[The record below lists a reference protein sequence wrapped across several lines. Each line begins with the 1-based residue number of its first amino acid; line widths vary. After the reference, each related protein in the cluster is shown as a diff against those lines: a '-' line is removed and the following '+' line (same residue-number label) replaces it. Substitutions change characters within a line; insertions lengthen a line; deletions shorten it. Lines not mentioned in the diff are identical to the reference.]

1 MAQSGSEGHTTGADA
16 GAPDVFISYASQD
29 APIADAVVVALET
42 HGLRCWIAPRDVTP
56 GRFYADEIVHAI
68 DAAKAIVLILSQNA
82 AASPHVLREVE
93 RAASKRHAVISLRTD
108 KAPLPAGLEYFLNTS
123 QWLDA
128 SSGETVRALP
138 KLVSAVQLAIHVP
151 AVMPLVVPAV
161 QAPVPAMSARSLK
174 KVGSI
179 VASVIGLG
187 LAVFAADRLWLS
199 HQKAAATPIRAP
211 TFSPSILTPAA
222 PTVPEKSVAVLPF
235 TDMSEKKDQ
244 EYFSDGLSEEVLD
257 LLSRIP
263 ELHVVARTSAFSFKG
278 KSDDIP
284 TIARKLLVANVLEG
298 SVRRSGNHLRITTQL
313 VRADNGYHLWSQTY
327 DRKLDD
333 IFKIQDDIAGS
344 VVQALKVVLLEGSP
358 PKATETQSTEAYTL
372 YVQARSM
379 LIRANT
385 QGEYEKVADYLQTVL
400 KLDPKFA
407 PAWALLSL
415 EHSYRATSSTSGPA
429 AQDIEEARRAATQAL
444 ALDPSLAEAH
454 HAMSIILSGFDWDW
468 IGAQAEAQRALALD
482 PGKSHT
488 ALPAGILALALGQYD
503 EALTFFQTAA
513 ATDPLNSSAQ
523 AWLGWLFG
531 RDGKY
536 SEALGATR
544 KALDL
549 DSGSMY
555 GHFIVASMLLK
566 TGDSAGALT
575 EIDLGSDYERS
586 LSRAYVFHA
595 LGRKADADLAIAA
608 FEKKYAEGDAYHI
621 AGIHAFRGESD
632 LAFAW
637 LDRAYRQR
645 DTGLEFVKCDP
656 LFENLQ
662 ADPRYKAFLRK
673 MKLPE

>member
-1 MAQSGSEGHTTGADA
+1 
-16 GAPDVFISYASQD
+16 
-29 APIADAVVVALET
+29 
-42 HGLRCWIAPRDVTP
+42 
-56 GRFYADEIVHAI
+56 
-68 DAAKAIVLILSQNA
+68 
-82 AASPHVLREVE
+82 
-93 RAASKRHAVISLRTD
+93 
-108 KAPLPAGLEYFLNTS
+108 
-123 QWLDA
+123 
-128 SSGETVRALP
+128 
-138 KLVSAVQLAIHVP
+138 
-151 AVMPLVVPAV
+151 
-161 QAPVPAMSARSLK
+161 MSARSLK

-263 ELHVVARTSAFSFKG
+263 EFHVVARTSAFSFKG